1 MLIVLA
7 TNIFE
12 FDGQLYLQ
20 KDGTAIGTKA
30 APCFANLFM
39 SKWEKMLKEHWT
51 GDLVKFWRRYI
62 DDILFIW
69 YGTKDE
75 LEALIGHENTLMP
88 SIKVTCEFNFETRA
102 VNFLDTTLFVDNDG
116 YLRTDLYKKENL
128 KNSYL
133 LPSSAHPSHITQN
146 APFSHALRLKRICWS
161 DTLFEKRV
169 EELKADLISRGYSPR
184 SLSDS
189 INRARQ
195 IPRAQALEKVQKDR
209 EVAGRVRFVVKFDP
223 SLPNIRDVL
232 KRSWGVL
239 TKDPIMKTCFP
250 KPPMVCY
257 KRVQNIRE
265 LLVKAK
271 LPANQG
277 RCSRRN
283 QERPNGFKPCREP
296 CL

>member
-161 DTLFEKRV
+161 DTLFEKRD

-189 INRARQ
+189 IDRARQ
-195 IPRAQALEKVQKDR
+195 IPRAQALEKVQR
-209 EVAGRVRFVVKFDP
+209 TERWRVGSGLLS
-223 SLPNIRDVL
+223 SLTQDCQI
-232 KRSWGVL
+232 SE
-239 TKDPIMKTCFP
+239 TF
-250 KPPMVCY
+250 
-257 KRVQNIRE
+257 
-265 LLVKAK
+265 
-271 LPANQG
+271 
-277 RCSRRN
+277 
-283 QERPNGFKPCREP
+283 
-296 CL
+296 